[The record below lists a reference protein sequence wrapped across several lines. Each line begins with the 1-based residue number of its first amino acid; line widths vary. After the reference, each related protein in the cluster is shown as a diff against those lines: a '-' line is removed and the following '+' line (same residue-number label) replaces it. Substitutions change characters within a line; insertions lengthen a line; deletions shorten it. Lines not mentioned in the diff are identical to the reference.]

1 MTAPHALRDKP
12 TLTGERVV
20 LRPFVE
26 ADLARMA
33 SAIRDPEVSR
43 WTEYDLDTRT
53 LPAADAPAE
62 VDDRLRD
69 WYLSRHAQTDRLD
82 LAIVDRASGECVGEV
97 VLNDFDPDASSCNF
111 RTLIGP
117 GGRSRGLG
125 SEATRLIIEH
135 AFTVGI
141 EQVELEV
148 FIGNDRARRAYEK
161 AGFRV
166 TGRRRAARQVD
177 GAPEDA
183 LLMTARVDDDRAATP
198 ALESVV
204 LPVRPGQEREFEE
217 AFAGAIPI
225 ISRQKGFRDLRLTR
239 CVERPNEYLLQ
250 VQWEQL
256 TDHTVG
262 FRESDDYQLWRA
274 ALHHFYDPVPTVDHF
289 TDVLRG

>member
-1 MTAPHALRDKP
+1 MTSPDALHDKP

-26 ADLARMA
+26 GDLTRMA
-33 SAIRDPEVSR
+33 AAIRDPEVSR

-53 LPAADAPAE
+53 LRRADSPTE
-62 VDDRLRD
+62 LDDRLRD
-69 WYLSRHAQTDRLD
+69 WYLTRHRQTDRLD
-82 LAIVDRASGECVGEV
+82 LAVVDRTTEECVGEV
-97 VLNDFDPDASSCNF
+97 VLNEFDPGTSRCNF
-111 RTLIGP
+111 RTIVGP
-117 GGRSRGLG
+117 GGRDRGLG
-125 SEATRLIIEH
+125 SEATRLVVAH
-135 AFTVGI
+135 AFSVGI

-148 FIGNDRARRAYEK
+148 FIGNTRARRAYEK

-183 LLMTARVDDDRAATP
+183 FLMTVRVDDAREMTP
-198 ALESVV
+198 TLESVV
-204 LPVRPGQEREFEE
+204 LPVRAGQEGEFER
-217 AFAGAIPI
+217 AFDGAIPI